1 MKQKNFLDKFFEN
14 KSKKDI
20 IYIHIL
26 VIFLIGFI
34 IYYFIYPMT
43 SSFEKKEKSKYNHNL
58 QVLNNLKI
66 KKNVYTAQ
74 IINLKKTIK
83 KLSLQ
88 KMSLHKQKLFFDD
101 LVSLLD
107 FAEFD
112 KYKWAK
118 YMKGIVDN
126 AKNEGLTLID
136 FTNIL
141 YDNKD
146 DKLINKKMDISVN
159 VKGEF
164 KNLIYYLYKYENTKE
179 LIRVSDLNISDKGNF
194 MIKYTLYGY
203 EQ

>member
-20 IYIHIL
+20 IYIHIIA
-26 VIFLIGFI
+26 IFLIGFI